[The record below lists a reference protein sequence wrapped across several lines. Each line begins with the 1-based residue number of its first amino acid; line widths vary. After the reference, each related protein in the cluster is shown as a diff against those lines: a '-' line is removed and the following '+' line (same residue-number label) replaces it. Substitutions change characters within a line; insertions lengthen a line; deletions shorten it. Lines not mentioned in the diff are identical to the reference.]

1 MNLLKIEISEIE
13 SLPNGKI
20 QKMLKEIYSE
30 VDRIRQG
37 KYRVSFADI
46 INYIYGR
53 GDWDF
58 DIQDENGLRR
68 GEVLIIASGE
78 ELSKAIELCSQKLWF
93 TNALEYLI
101 GKLKHKKITC
111 GEGLLSFL
119 IQNVEEGL
127 NEVWAADIIH
137 YILYKGLNEK
147 DKIYTDIIKWCYER
161 ISKDDALI
169 FDPGFV
175 RNADTSG
182 KNNE

>member
-58 DIQDENGLRR
+58 DDQDENGSRR
-68 GEVLIIASGE
+68 GEILWKASGE
-78 ELSKAIELCSQKLWF
+78 EFSKVIEWCSQKLEF
-93 TNALEYLI
+93 THALEDLVE
-101 GKLKHKKITC
+101 KLKRLSITREQNHFVIEDI
-111 GEGLLSFL
+111 EG
-119 IQNVEEGL
+119 NDL
-127 NEVWAADIIH
+127 NEVWAADIIT
-137 YILYKGLNEK
+137 YVLCEGL
-147 DKIYTDIIKWCYER
+147 DKKEDVYDEIVNWCYER
-161 ISKDDALI
+161 ISKNDALI
-169 FDPGFV
+169 FDPCFV
-175 RNADTSG
+175 V
-182 KNNE
+182 